1 MFVWVRAA
9 PAPREEMM
17 AAMALGALVLG
28 VPHFEGST
36 TPSLAPKTGEAPA
49 QQPQPPQPPQQ
60 QADAGHHL
68 LKKMQKQVLA
78 HEQKMKLEK
87 AQRRARKLEEAREQ
101 NAGKQGHDKKELKK
115 KVMAKKRLKN
125 ARARHHE
132 AARVHNA
139 EQEEVRQYN
148 HARGAAEHTEE
159 DESAGAGSLS
169 QLFRNGIEFENRLR
183 YGMLAPSDGKTC
195 AASCN
200 QQGQFRS
207 HLYYV
212 YQSRAGLSDRAW
224 HIAHAQAVAN
234 SLCARLG
241 LRPPYQVL
249 ASLHNHGADVKPE
262 WKWNRYFDWAD
273 MAPPLRL
280 DNDTL
285 VPGDQWYSH
294 GDCPAHVPG
303 TPFLG
308 PTDQEKSTTLAM
320 HTARDS
326 KTPFDWCLNYNIR
339 LYIGSGGFESPSSQ
353 QKWPAGV
360 PHEWCDMTSPWLV
373 GEEDLEAERNHE
385 FSLRPSGL
393 VRGKALLV
401 AKSLG
406 LVLPNINGY
415 QAENARA
422 VTPPRSRIRLSEP
435 SGTCPPVCFTRQNG
449 VWYTKCGDR
458 AEQCKDCAECSA
470 WRPNSTTPRKADWA
484 WPWESTPS
492 EEPALSPAVGGNGLY
507 ALHVRRSDTLHQCD
521 TRVLRQ
527 VKDGSA
533 RHLVP
538 LALPSASAS
547 RAPSRRAFWRGPEPC
562 AAGAS
567 PWIAHTGAGGHSR
580 RAPKALGLRRML
592 ILPAGAGGGAVH
604 ALLPL

>member
-1 MFVWVRAA
+1 MWMLLTVAA
-9 PAPREEMM
+9 AALQQRGSSALTPASSV
-17 AAMALGALVLG
+17 GDG
-28 VPHFEGST
+28 
-36 TPSLAPKTGEAPA
+36 
-49 QQPQPPQPPQQ
+49 Q
-60 QADAGHHL
+60 
-68 LKKMQKQVLA
+68 
-78 HEQKMKLEK
+78 
-87 AQRRARKLEEAREQ
+87 
-101 NAGKQGHDKKELKK
+101 
-115 KVMAKKRLKN
+115 
-125 ARARHHE
+125 
-132 AARVHNA
+132 
-139 EQEEVRQYN
+139 
-148 HARGAAEHTEE
+148 AAEHTEE

-183 YGMLAPSDGKTC
+183 YGMLAPSDGKAC

-234 SLCARLG
+234 SLCAQLG

-280 DNDTL
+280 DNDSL
-285 VPGDQWYSH
+285 VPDNQWYSH
-294 GDCPAHVPG
+294 GDCPAHVDG
-303 TPFLG
+303 IPFFG
-308 PTDQEKSTTLAM
+308 PTDQEKATTLAM
-320 HTARDS
+320 HAARDS

-339 LYIGSGGFESPSSQ
+339 VYIGSGGFESPSSQ

-373 GEEDLEAERNHE
+373 GEEDEEAERNHE
-385 FSLRPSGL
+385 FSLHPSGL

-422 VTPPRSRIRLSEP
+422 VTPPRSRNRLREP
-435 SGTCPPVCFTRQNG
+435 SGTCPSVCFTRQNG

-458 AEQCKDCAECSA
+458 AGQCKDCAECSA

-492 EEPALSPAVGGNGLY
+492 EEPALSPVVGGNGLY

-533 RHLVP
+533 RHRVP
-538 LALPSASAS
+538 LAPPSASAS
-547 RAPSRRAFWRGPEPC
+547 RAPSRRAFWKGPEPC

-567 PWIAHTGAGGHSR
+567 PWIAHMGAGGHSR
-580 RAPKALGLRRML
+580 RARKALGLRRML